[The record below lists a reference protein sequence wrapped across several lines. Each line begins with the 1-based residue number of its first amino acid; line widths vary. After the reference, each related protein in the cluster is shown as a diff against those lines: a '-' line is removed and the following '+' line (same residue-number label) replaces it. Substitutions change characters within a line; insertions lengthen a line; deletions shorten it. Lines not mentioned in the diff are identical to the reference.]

1 MEHLG
6 AFIHRKSITKD
17 DWSVVASYELR
28 LLNCFESNPVATFFD
43 TLSGLPIFTDDVV
56 RFSNAITFNGCGWG
70 LTSFITVKELR
81 ANSFIRD
88 DTIKFQVKV
97 SVKSS
102 EKIAN

>member
-1 MEHLG
+1 M
-6 AFIHRKSITKD
+6 
-17 DWSVVASYELR
+17 R
-28 LLNCFESNPVATFFD
+28 LLSEPNSVATFFE
-43 TLSGLPIFTDDVV
+43 TLSGLPIFTDDVI

-70 LTSFITVKELR
+70 FPSFITVKELR
-81 ANSFIRD
+81 ENSFIRD